1 MGSRLA
7 RACARVFVFVAAMLI
22 GATTAGAATLE
33 QHVQAQAA
41 PLESLGAPV
50 GLAAVGL
57 GIVGML
63 AGAFRRRK
71 APVQPENE
79 RKF

>member
-1 MGSRLA
+1 MGSRMT
-7 RACARVFVFVAAMLI
+7 RACIRVFVLI
-22 GATTAGAATLE
+22 ATMFIGTATAGAATLE
-33 QHVQAQAA
+33 QHVQAQAT

-57 GIVGML
+57 GITGML
-63 AGAFRRRK
+63 AGAFRRKK
-71 APVQPENE
+71 ATVQPENE